1 MKKIIN
7 YFKSQPHQPFFA
19 LAVINAVL
27 FMLLFMLS
35 FKAVFTLSI
44 NPLTFHAYSLIFLVF
59 TPAFLGFLLTTFPR
73 FSQTP
78 AILQKEYMGIF
89 YALVAGMA
97 LFLVGSFFGGFWILL
112 SKVAILLAQ
121 AYAMLIFFII
131 YKASP
136 LKDKHDQFYI
146 MLAWGSGIVSNILF
160 MFDSPAT
167 NGSAVL
173 VGVYLYLVFLA
184 LSIAQRMVPFF
195 THVMVDRNQHLL
207 KIVYLLFALFTI
219 LELLD
224 LKIGFIALLLSGALL
239 LKEMIRWKLP
249 FNPKEPIIWILHIA
263 IYWLP
268 MALIFGGFAK
278 LAELIF
284 EKSFLSLHIHLVVLG
299 FLTTILIGFGTR
311 VTLGHSG
318 NMMVIGKY
326 TKIVFYLTQIVLY
339 FRIIYSF
346 SGSSML
352 FDITSALW
360 MGLFLAWGYRYLPV
374 LVSGKRLN

>member
-1 MKKIIN
+1 MNKTLN

-19 LAVINAVL
+19 LAVINAIL
-27 FMLLFMLS
+27 FMLVFLLS
-35 FKAVFTLSI
+35 FKGVITLSI
-44 NPLTFHAYSLIFLVF
+44 NPLSFHAYSLIFLVF

-78 AILQKEYMGIF
+78 AIDKKEYMGIF
-89 YALVAGMA
+89 YALLTGVV
-97 LFLVGSFFGGFWILL
+97 LFIIGSFLGGFWLLL
-112 SKVAILLAQ
+112 SKIAVLVAQ
-121 AYAMLIFFII
+121 AYAMLIFFNI

-136 LKDKHDQFYI
+136 IKDKHDQFYI
-146 MLAWGSGIVSNILF
+146 MIAWGSGIVSNLLF
-160 MFDSPAT
+160 MLDFRAIV
-167 NGSAVL
+167 GAEVL
-173 VGVYLYLVFLA
+173 IGVYLYLIFLA

-195 THVMVDRNQHLL
+195 THVMVDRNENLL
-207 KIVYLLFALFTI
+207 KIIFGLFSLMVVF
-219 LELLD
+219 EVLD
-224 LKIGFIALLLSGALL
+224 LKIGFFFLLASGALL

-249 FNPKEPIIWILHIA
+249 WKSNEPIIWILHLA

-268 MALIFGGFAK
+268 MALIFGGFSK
-278 LAELIF
+278 LGELIF

-311 VTLGHSG
+311 VTIGHSG
-318 NMMVIGKY
+318 NQMVIDKY
-326 TKIVFYLTQIVLY
+326 TKIVFYLTQIVIY

-360 MGLFLAWGYRYLPV
+360 MGLFLAWGWKYLPT
-374 LVSGKRLN
+374 LVSGKKLN

>member
-1 MKKIIN
+1 
-7 YFKSQPHQPFFA
+7 
-19 LAVINAVL
+19 
-27 FMLLFMLS
+27 
-35 FKAVFTLSI
+35 
-44 NPLTFHAYSLIFLVF
+44 
-59 TPAFLGFLLTTFPR
+59 
-73 FSQTP
+73 
-78 AILQKEYMGIF
+78 
-89 YALVAGMA
+89 
-97 LFLVGSFFGGFWILL
+97 
-112 SKVAILLAQ
+112 
-121 AYAMLIFFII
+121 
-131 YKASP
+131 
-136 LKDKHDQFYI
+136 
-146 MLAWGSGIVSNILF
+146 
-160 MFDSPAT
+160 
-167 NGSAVL
+167 
-173 VGVYLYLVFLA
+173 
-184 LSIAQRMVPFF
+184 MVPFF

-249 FNPKEPIIWILHIA
+249 WNSSEPIVWILHLA
-263 IYWLP
+263 IHWLP

>member
-7 YFKSQPHQPFFA
+7 YFKSQPHQPFFT
-19 LAVINAVL
+19 LAVINAIL

-35 FKAVFTLSI
+35 FKGVISLSI

-89 YALVAGMA
+89 YVLVAGML
-97 LFLVGSFFGGFWILL
+97 LFLVGSFTGVFLLLL
-112 SKVAILLAQ
+112 SKIAILLAQ
-121 AYAMLIFFII
+121 AYSMLIFFNI

-146 MLAWGSGIVSNILF
+146 MLAWASAIVSNLLF
-160 MFDSPAT
+160 MINSPT
-167 NGSAVL
+167 LDRSAAL
-173 VGVYLYLVFLA
+173 VGVYLYLIFLA

-207 KIVYLLFALFTI
+207 KIVYILFASFI
-219 LELLD
+219 LLEVAD
-224 LKIGFIALLLSGALL
+224 LKIGFIALLASGALL

-249 FNPKEPIIWILHIA
+249 WNSSEPIVWILHLA

-268 MALIFGGFAK
+268 MALIFGGFSK
-278 LAELIF
+278 LAEFIF

-318 NMMVIGKY
+318 NMMIISKY

-346 SGSSML
+346 SGSSIL

-360 MGLFLAWGYRYLPV
+360 MGLFLAWGWRYLPV